1 MNTESQSHLDPIFS
15 LVEPLVEAAGH
26 TLYDIQQNGGTLAV
40 LVDNDD
46 GLGVDE
52 LSGLSRSVS
61 AVLDEHDPIPGR
73 YTLEISTPGV
83 ERRLRQEKHF
93 SGAVGETVN
102 IRTNP
107 GPEGRRRIVGTLLD
121 VDGGVLTIDS
131 SDLGATTLHLTE
143 VEKARTVFEWGP
155 APKPGSPGKKNG
167 SNNNHKGGSQR

>member
-40 LVDNDD
+40 LVDNAD

-73 YTLEISTPGV
+73 YTLEVSTPGV
-83 ERRLRQEKHF
+83 ERRLRQEDHF
-93 SGAVGETVN
+93 TGAIGEIVN
-102 IRTNP
+102 VRTNP
-107 GPEGRRRIVGTLLD
+107 GPDGRRRIVGTLLS
-121 VDGGVLTIDS
+121 VSDGLLTIDT
-131 SDLGATTLHLTE
+131 SDLGAIELHVTE

-155 APKPGSPGKKNG
+155 TPKPGTAAAKNG
-167 SNNNHKGGSQR
+167 SNKNHKGGSRR